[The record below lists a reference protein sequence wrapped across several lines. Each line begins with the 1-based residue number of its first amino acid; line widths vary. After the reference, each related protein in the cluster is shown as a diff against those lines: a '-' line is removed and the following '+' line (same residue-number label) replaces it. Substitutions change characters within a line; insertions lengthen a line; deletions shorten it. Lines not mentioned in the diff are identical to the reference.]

1 MARGG
6 RREGAGRPWG
16 SRDRV
21 KRRSASI
28 AEIATRDALAFM
40 QTNDMQIFEGDSV
53 AFLIG
58 VYRNERL
65 PLRERMAAAMAVS
78 PYERVRLTAVD
89 MRIRG
94 ANGRSGGNPGW
105 NDEDAVQKVR
115 QAILRR
121 LEGYRQAAHEAMIEK
136 AKAGFA
142 LIKQDRIYREPDVLL
157 SPSTPAPPPRHEPHV
172 VDVEPT
178 VVEREPEKVPPLFS
192 SFDSCVS
199 PDRERRSSKTV
210 AEVVMHPEPA
220 EQFYVRVKAPAGI
233 GAVQTFSNRHLTV
246 GLDGIVEMS
255 EEDAACLI
263 PAGWIKLPDGAAT

>member
-1 MARGG
+1 
-6 RREGAGRPWG
+6 
-16 SRDRV
+16 
-21 KRRSASI
+21 
-28 AEIATRDALAFM
+28 
-40 QTNDMQIFEGDSV
+40 
-53 AFLIG
+53 
-58 VYRNERL
+58 
-65 PLRERMAAAMAVS
+65 
-78 PYERVRLTAVD
+78 
-89 MRIRG
+89 MRIRDT
-94 ANGRSGGNPGW
+94 NSRSGWNPGW
-105 NDEDAVQKVR
+105 NDKDAAEELRHVALRAIEVHRQK
-115 QAILRR
+115 
-121 LEGYRQAAHEAMIEK
+121 AHEAMIEK

-199 PDRERRSSKTV
+199 PDTERRSSKTV

-263 PAGWIKLPDGAAT
+263 PAGWIKLADGAATT